1 LPLVAAPR
9 DRTLAF
15 VTLTTSRHRQPSVD
29 QGLRHREATS
39 CNRCFGQ
46 DLGSSDPKAREQ
58 AKPDRDRL
66 GQTLLGYG
74 YGASWLSRPWLV
86 QPSPMPLWPM
96 SKVGS
101 QICSCVPPWLAK
113 DGGCSHSN
121 CLSLKF
127 FRSGIRVSFSSRCV
141 RVPININRKATRL
154 RRAPNASHEPA

>member
-1 LPLVAAPR
+1 MSNRRRSNR

-15 VTLTTSRHRQPSVD
+15 VTLTTSRHHRPSVD

-86 QPSPMPLWPM
+86 QPSPMPLWPV

-101 QICSCVPPWLAK
+101 QICSCVPPWLVK
-113 DGGCSHSN
+113 DGDCSRST
-121 CLSLKF
+121 CLSFKSKF
-127 FRSGIRVSFSSRCV
+127 K
-141 RVPININRKATRL
+141 NNT
-154 RRAPNASHEPA
+154 PAQGDGWAGAA